1 MKPKTKATTT
11 VTKLKRI
18 AELSRKNPAMVFN
31 CVITHINVEFL
42 KSCFKRL
49 DWNKAP
55 GIDRQT
61 KEDYVENL
69 DARLED
75 LVGQMKAMAYKPG
88 PVREV
93 SIPKDNGG
101 ERKLGISNFEDKI
114 VQMAFSLIL
123 EAIYEPIFYQH
134 SYGFRRGRNC
144 HQALKACREHL
155 YRGKTRAVLDVD
167 LENFFGTIDH
177 KKLILLLR
185 MKIKDERFIRYI
197 GRMLRAGVLSNGEL
211 RVTDE
216 GTPQGSVVSP
226 ILSNIFAHYAIDQ
239 WIRHEVKPRHNGE
252 VEAYRYCDDMIIVC
266 LTEREAQ
273 EIKLAMEKRLERF
286 SLRMNKEKTKVVF
299 FTKNWRAW
307 KRKRETF
314 NFLGFTFYWGK
325 SLKGYEVL
333 KLRTSRKK
341 VQGKLKRVS
350 RWCKEYRSKH
360 KLSKLWEVFCSK
372 LRGHIQ
378 YFGVSYNC
386 QQVRKFLHQAIR
398 IFHKWLNRRGGKGM
412 EWESFQRFMEK
423 SPPPRARI
431 VHKMF

>member
-155 YRGKTRAVLDVD
+155 YRRKTRAVLDVD

-211 RVTDE
+211 RVTEE
-216 GTPQGSVVSP
+216 GTSQGSVVSP
-226 ILSNIFAHYAIDQ
+226 ILANIFAHYAIDQ
-239 WIRHEVKPRHNGE
+239 WIRQEVKSRYNGE

-266 LTEREAQ
+266 PTKRDAE
-273 EIKLAMEKRLERF
+273 EIRLAMEKRLERF

-299 FTKNWRAW
+299 FSKDR
-307 KRKRETF
+307 RDGKRETF
-314 NFLGFTFYWGK
+314 EFLGFTFYWGRAHE
-325 SLKGYEVL
+325 GYEVL
-333 KLRTSRKK
+333 KMKTSRKRIRA
-341 VQGKLKRVS
+341 KLKRV
-350 RWCKEYRSKH
+350 RQWCKKHRSRH
-360 KLSKLWEVFCSK
+360 ELRKLWDVFRSK

-378 YFGVSYNC
+378 YFGVSHNT
-386 QQVRKFLHQAIR
+386 QRVLAFLKRAIR
-398 IFHKWLNRRGGKGM
+398 IFHKWLSRRGGKRTN
-412 EWESFQRFMEK
+412 WESFRKFMEK
-423 SPPPRARI
+423 HPPPRARV
-431 VHKMF
+431 VHKLF